1 MSRTFNNFFV
11 KIKYCGD
18 WLLLHSR
25 YSILDFTK
33 QTGDIEMRHYMTQNE
48 VAERIGVT
56 RQTINNW
63 LRSGKFPDCCI
74 KVMGRRLPG
83 TFDRNKVEAWIKEN
97 VK

>member
-1 MSRTFNNFFV
+1 M
-11 KIKYCGD
+11 
-18 WLLLHSR
+18 
-25 YSILDFTK
+25 
-33 QTGDIEMRHYMTQNE
+33 QQYMTQNE

-74 KVMGRRLPG
+74 NVMGRRLPG
-83 TFDRNKVEAWIKEN
+83 PFDRNKVEAWIKEN

>member
-1 MSRTFNNFFV
+1 
-11 KIKYCGD
+11 
-18 WLLLHSR
+18 
-25 YSILDFTK
+25 
-33 QTGDIEMRHYMTQNE
+33 MTINE
-48 VAERIGVT
+48 VAELIGVT

-63 LRSGKFPDCCI
+63 IKSGKFPDCSI